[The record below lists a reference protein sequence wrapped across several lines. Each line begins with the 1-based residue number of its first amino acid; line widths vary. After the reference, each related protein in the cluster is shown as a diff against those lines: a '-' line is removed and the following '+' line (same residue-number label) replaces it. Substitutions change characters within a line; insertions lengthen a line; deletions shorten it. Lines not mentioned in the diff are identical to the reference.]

1 MAKKVKKTQQKG
13 RTQKRRVPQASF
25 ERPVKPAAVARPAQQ
40 EAPAATTYKRGQ
52 AVDFKQEYHYVLKD
66 LRRLGVIAVVML
78 VVLVGL
84 SLLLA

>member
-1 MAKKVKKTQQKG
+1 MAKKTKKTQRPRAQ
-13 RTQKRRVPQASF
+13 RRPVPQATF
-25 ERPVKPAAVARPAQQ
+25 DRPVKTATAAAPAQR
-40 EAPAATTYKRGQ
+40 EAVVAAGYKRGQ

-66 LRRLGVIAVVML
+66 LRRLGIIAAVML